1 MKPGDLKSITMTKP
15 VDGVANKTHHWEAKI
30 LPPEEGGT
38 VSRVIIREGIIGRNL
53 KESEI
58 GPGKIRGSVDQFL
71 MGLRDAK
78 KAEGYVVQFYD
89 YGDPLNFSF
98 TMDSHQQEER
108 FYRRLF
114 KAMEAT
120 ALIEGVP
127 NPFEYEFPDTP
138 VRFARA
144 AETRALW
151 HGMFFVDGAP
161 VGVTAF
167 GEQARLTARAPRES
181 LLAKMLIII
190 ARGLESGAAAADLA
204 SAVVIDEQ
212 ARVLNT
218 EGVIAGWGG
227 IPPELAEIAY
237 TFGVKA
243 RPIATKPLIM
253 GAGEVFEAAIF

>member
-1 MKPGDLKSITMTKP
+1 MKPGDLKSIMMTKP
-15 VDGVANKTHHWEAKI
+15 VDGVATKTHRWEAKI

-38 VSRVIIREGIIGRNL
+38 VSRVIIREGIIGRNM
-53 KESEI
+53 KESEV
-58 GPGKIRGSVDQFL
+58 GPGKIKGSVDEFL
-71 MGLRDAK
+71 MELRDAK

-89 YGDPLNFSF
+89 YGSPLNFAF
-98 TMDSHQQEER
+98 TMDSTQQEER

-120 ALIEGVP
+120 AALEGIT
-127 NPFEYEFPDTP
+127 NPFEYEYPDTP
-138 VRFARA
+138 DRFASA
-144 AETRALW
+144 AETRSLW

-161 VGVTAF
+161 VGVTVF
-167 GEQARLTARAPRES
+167 GEQSRLTVRAPRES

-190 ARGLESGAAAADLA
+190 ARGLESGAAKADLA
-204 SAVVIDEQ
+204 SAVVTDEE

-218 EGVIAGWGG
+218 EAVIAGWGE
-227 IPPELAEIAY
+227 IPPELSEIAY

-243 RPIATKPLIM
+243 RPLATKPLVM